1 MTNRTGG
8 HKPDTRKRREIV
20 QLRQSGMTFKDIA
33 AQFGLAEGT
42 IKTHYYLSVGQPSAP
57 QKIPDSLYP
66 RYDQPPTV
74 QGDALIL
81 PDVEI
86 PFHHAE
92 FINRVLDLADAW
104 KIKLM
109 ISAGDL
115 LHFDSLSGWEP
126 NWAVKPNSG
135 LSEQDEKRL
144 MDLAMSLPKNHQA
157 KLMET
162 IVDIGGQSEDSGFS
176 GEMHH
181 ARTVLKSLDDCFD
194 SFVWVLGNHE
204 GRLLRA
210 INSPVQP
217 SELLNLMKL
226 EEGKWQIAPYYY
238 CLLETEQGTY
248 RITHP
253 KSAAN
258 GAARGLASQ
267 YLQNVIMGHSHKVF
281 WDWDVSGRFHAIQAG
296 HCVDEMRLAYAAQR
310 DAKRDSHALA
320 AVIVKNGYPYLLKE
334 QMDWLAMKGLY
345 N

>member
-1 MTNRTGG
+1 MPNSSY
-8 HKPDTRKRREIV
+8 KIDTRKKLEIV
-20 QLRQSGMTFKDIA
+20 RLHQTGLTFKEIGK
-33 AQFGLAEGT
+33 QLGLAEGT
-42 IKTHYYLSVGQPSAP
+42 IKTHYYLTVGQVSAP
-57 QKIPDSLYP
+57 HKIPDSPYP

-92 FINRVLDLADAW
+92 FLNRVMDLADAW
-104 KIKLM
+104 HIRLM

-126 NWAVKPNSG
+126 NWAVKPNGG
-135 LSEQDEKRL
+135 LSERDERRL
-144 MDLAMSLPKNHQA
+144 MDLAMSLPKTHQA
-157 KLMET
+157 RLMET
-162 IVDIGGQSEDSGFS
+162 IADIGGQAEDSGFS

-181 ARTVLKSLDDCFD
+181 ARKTLKAFDELFD

-210 INSPVQP
+210 VNSPVQP

-226 EEGKWQIAPYYY
+226 KEGKWQIAPYYY
-238 CLLETEQGTY
+238 CLLETDQGIF

-267 YLQNVIMGHSHKVF
+267 SLQHVIMGHSHKVF

-296 HCVDEMRLAYAAQR
+296 HCVDENRLAYCAQR

-320 AVIVKNGYPYLLKE
+320 AVIVKNGYAYLLKE
-334 QMDWLAMKGLY
+334 QMDWQAMKGLY